1 MKKLLFIF
9 FFIFYNNSFSNEG
22 FLKAFFFTYEND
34 SVYGPDRYYSNGV
47 QLSFITNNY
56 EKSLKNYYNYSFGI
70 GHKIYTPYDIK
81 IKEPII
87 NDRAYAGYLYL
98 FLNKNIKYN
107 NVFDSFG
114 VSLGFTGDLSFGE
127 DIQKVV
133 HKAIKSPEPMGWDN
147 QIDNEF
153 LFMLSWLRTWQLKE
167 TLKNDFDWLIIPKIY
182 TNLGTPFTSFSP
194 SIEFRYGWN
203 LQENDLIFN
212 KIDPIL
218 QDISRENSYYAFLEL
233 LGNISLYNTF
243 LDKNG
248 RGFNNN
254 IDKEFFGY
262 NIIFG
267 LNCTIN
273 NFYIKY
279 SNIYISKEFNKQ
291 IKNQLLFSL
300 TGGFVF

>member
-1 MKKLLFIF
+1 MEL
-9 FFIFYNNSFSNEG
+9 
-22 FLKAFFFTYEND
+22 
-34 SVYGPDRYYSNGV
+34 
-47 QLSFITNNY
+47 
-56 EKSLKNYYNYSFGI
+56 
-70 GHKIYTPYDIK
+70 
-81 IKEPII
+81 KEPII

-114 VSLGFTGDLSFGE
+114 VNIGFTGDLSFGE
-127 DIQKVV
+127 EIQKVV
-133 HKAIKSPEPMGWDN
+133 HDMIGSPEPMGWDN

-153 LFMLSWLRTWQLKE
+153 LFMLS
-167 TLKNDFDWLIIPKIY
+167 WLIIPKIY